1 MYFDVILFL
10 QKWGMYFMSG
20 VSKAV
25 SDDVFHKARNALKN
39 MGNNG
44 AVAVKLRAIIAAKE
58 HGIMLTAKV
67 FQVSRPSLLN
77 WIKRFSNEQI
87 QGLELKSGRG
97 RKSKT
102 DAKIRENIREMIVKN
117 PNMTGK
123 QVQHFLLKEHNVTLQ
138 KSAVNNLLS
147 DLGFS
152 YITPR
157 PLAPLQKIFEEY
169 SVLYPPIYFIFGG

>member
-1 MYFDVILFL
+1 
-10 QKWGMYFMSG
+10 MSG

-25 SDDVFHKARNALKN
+25 SEQLFQQAQETLK
-39 MGNNG
+39 GLG
-44 AVAVKLRAIIAAKE
+44 DGGRVAIKLRAIIAAKE
-58 HGIMLTAKV
+58 HGITLTAKV
-67 FQVSRPSLLN
+67 FKVSRPSLLS
-77 WIKRFSNEQI
+77 WIKRFANEHI

-102 DAKIRENIREMIVKN
+102 NAKIRENIREMLLAN

-123 QVQHFLLKEHNVTLQ
+123 QVQDFLLKKHNVILK

-157 PLAPLQKIFEEY
+157 PRHYKTEQSSQDDFKKN
-169 SVLYPPIYFIFGG
+169 